1 MLFLS
6 DHLEKKSPGRIP
18 SSESD
23 ALTSVLQRT
32 TGPLQSPLSE
42 PMQWTSDLS
51 SEVDL
56 EGMEVGNYCWRSY
69 LVLPKTKGK
78 GLQFALP
85 LRSSWLGS
93 ATEHWWELST
103 IYPVITHPQ
112 YSLDSPTSVPPHL
125 SPTIT
130 SAEAILRPA
139 VLQVQSTQQHTLS
152 KAKTRYILTSA
163 VVLIALLVLGL
174 AGVFVDTQ
182 IGVVGVY
189 IAVLLEGWC
198 VGSICLISAQL
209 RRSHMELRCSL
220 EAFCQTKTGL
230 KDYNMRVVGP
240 YYLQFLPLQSVP

>member
-6 DHLEKKSPGRIP
+6 DHLEKKFPGRIP

-32 TGPLQSPLSE
+32 TGPLQPPLSE

-69 LVLPKTKGK
+69 LILPKAKGR

-93 ATEHWWELST
+93 ATEHWWEFAT
-103 IYPVITHPQ
+103 IYPVITQPQ
-112 YSLDSPTSVPPHL
+112 YYLDSPTSVPAHL
-125 SPTIT
+125 SSAIT
-130 SAEAILRPA
+130 SAESILCPA
-139 VLQVQSTQQHTLS
+139 VLQVPLTQQHTLS

-163 VVLIALLVLGL
+163 VLLLALVVLGL
-174 AGVFVDTQ
+174 AGALVDAEVT
-182 IGVVGVY
+182 VVGVY

-198 VGSICLISAQL
+198 VGSICVISASI
-209 RRSHMELRCSL
+209 RKSHLELRCSL
-220 EAFCQTKTGL
+220 EAFCQSKAGL
-230 KDYNMRVVGP
+230 KDYSVRVAGP
-240 YYLQFLPLQSVP
+240 YYLQFQPLPSVP